1 MAADNSTQSTTYSE
15 VDEAYARFFVPYAD
29 GSIVEGTNFTD
40 RLAVDGI
47 VVDDLFMGYVHS
59 NTHQTAIGILG
70 LGINDPTR
78 SQSTRNYA
86 SFVDRVVSSRK
97 IASPAYS
104 MWLDAPE
111 GGTGSLLLGAID
123 LSRFTGPLVRL
134 QAGRP
139 TGYRAAFSLPV
150 RGVNASGKR
159 LNDNGRQFIAA
170 LNPGEAF
177 SYLPSMLAESIMEMA
192 GATWDDGLKR
202 AVIPCDAASQR
213 LAEFEIELQGPG
225 GPVLHVQLADL
236 IIPRAVDFWRLNFV
250 HGVFLRPN
258 ACLFGVQKVDMSP
271 TSSITPFYSIGSS
284 LLRRTFMVFDV
295 ANDAIGLARTKFP
308 LGSPDPH
315 RPFVVAFESFGATIP
330 SSTPFPC
337 GEACRPS
344 CSAAGDCTPDKA
356 TGEDRRLRTG
366 IPFPQVNDSN
376 SVDRTVAIAVAV
388 PFGVVAL
395 AVGAVA
401 VLLRRGGKKREAAA
415 ATKEADSDVDG
426 SHHAYAN
433 VSAIDC
439 GKAAPGVLSMVPEDS
454 RVSRLDEKN
463 DTVAGEKP
471 LAILAQEQAVGTL
484 ADDFAPNKQASA
496 PS

>member
-1 MAADNSTQSTTYSE
+1 MTYSE
-15 VDEAYARFFVPYAD
+15 VDEAYGRFFVPYAD

-40 RLAVDGI
+40 RLAVDG
-47 VVDDLFMGYVHS
+47 VVMDDLFMGNVHS

-70 LGINDPTR
+70 LGINAPTR
-78 SQSTRNYA
+78 SGSTHIYP
-86 SFVDRVVSSRK
+86 SFVDRAVSSRR

-111 GGTGSLLLGAID
+111 GATGSLLLGAID

-139 TGYRAAFSLPV
+139 AGYRAVFSLPV
-150 RGVNASGKR
+150 RGVNVSGKR
-159 LNDNGRQFIAA
+159 LNDNGRRFIAA

-177 SYLPSMLAESIMEMA
+177 SYLPSMLADSIMEIA

-202 AVIPCDAASQR
+202 AMIPCDAASQR

-271 TSSITPFYSIGSS
+271 TASIAPFYSIGSS
-284 LLRRTFMVFDV
+284 LLRRTYMVFDV
-295 ANDAIGLARTKFP
+295 ANDGIALASTKFP

-315 RPFVVAFESFGATIP
+315 RPSVVAFESFGATVP

-344 CSAAGDCTPDKA
+344 CSAAGDCTADKA

-366 IPFPQVNDSN
+366 VPFPQVNDSN
-376 SVDRTVAIAVAV
+376 SVDRTIAIAGAV

-395 AVGAVA
+395 VVGTAV
-401 VLLRRGGKKREAAA
+401 VLLRRGSKKREAAA
-415 ATKEADSDVDG
+415 ATKEADNDVDG
-426 SHHAYAN
+426 SHHANAN
-433 VSAIDC
+433 ISVIDFGKPVS
-439 GKAAPGVLSMVPEDS
+439 GVLSMVREDS
-454 RVSRLDEKN
+454 RVSRLDEKKA
-463 DTVAGEKP
+463 TLAGESN
-471 LAILAQEQAVGTL
+471 AGARAGGRY
-484 ADDFAPNKQASA
+484 SGR
-496 PS
+496 